1 MSPDL
6 SPASRAVLTQLVTNR
21 RVDLVP
27 AELVDLK
34 LVRQEVLKGVN
45 GLLATV
51 WVPTKRGRLAVAN
64 FGDGE

>member
-6 SPASRAVLTQLVTNR
+6 SPASRAVLLQLVLGSKL
-21 RVDLVP
+21 DHVP

-45 GLLATV
+45 GLVATV

>member
-1 MSPDL
+1 MPDL

-45 GLLATV
+45 GLVATV

-64 FGDGE
+64 FAED